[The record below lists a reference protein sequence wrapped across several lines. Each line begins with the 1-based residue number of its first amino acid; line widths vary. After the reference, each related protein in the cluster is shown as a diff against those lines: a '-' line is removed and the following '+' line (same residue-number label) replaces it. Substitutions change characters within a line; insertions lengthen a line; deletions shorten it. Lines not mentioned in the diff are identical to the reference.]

1 MPGKTKELPFIF
13 VPFFSKQILTK
24 QNMASSKNRQQ
35 FLASQISVLMRNKAI
50 KSSSPNHPF
59 FNVCSGGSPYLSYK
73 RDQIINVITDYM
85 DRRVTSPTW
94 GPTPPCKHALILFVI
109 PND

>member
-1 MPGKTKELPFIF
+1 MRVGYVIWIPFIGRNDFLRMQFVLQEVKLYAECRAKLKNFKFIF
-13 VPFFSKQILTK
+13 VPLFSKQILTK

-59 FNVCSGGSPYLSYK
+59 FQ
-73 RDQIINVITDYM
+73 RMQW
-85 DRRVTSPTW
+85 RVTLP
-94 GPTPPCKHALILFVI
+94 IM
-109 PND
+109 